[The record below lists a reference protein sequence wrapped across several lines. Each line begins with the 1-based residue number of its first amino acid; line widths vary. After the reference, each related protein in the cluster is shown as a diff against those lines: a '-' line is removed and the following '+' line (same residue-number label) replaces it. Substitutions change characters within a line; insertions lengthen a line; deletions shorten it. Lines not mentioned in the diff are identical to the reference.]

1 MLPLAMAGLMVIGV
15 FSRFKSQ
22 RISKQCPVARGTPR

>member
-15 FSRFKSQ
+15 LSRRKSQ
-22 RISKQCPVARGTPR
+22 RISQ